1 MNILP
6 NICTFGS
13 LSSSSLMLDLSH
25 LTNKSI
31 YILYTFTLIEW
42 PGVHVIISY
51 YSFVALGTR
60 SKFGLVT
67 GYNTE
72 VVVRRGASK

>member
-1 MNILP
+1 M
-6 NICTFGS
+6 
-13 LSSSSLMLDLSH
+13 
-25 LTNKSI
+25 
-31 YILYTFTLIEW
+31 EW